1 MRERTM
7 TEHPDEGLLQ
17 ALLDD
22 EVEEGRRGALRRH
35 LEGCEACRR
44 ELESLRYRSETLSE
58 ALSLLDRDPP
68 MEDAWATV
76 RTRRRSPSFP
86 NRGEVG
92 VLGMDRK
99 RERGR
104 RRGSGIPTGARVAA
118 AVVLLLGGAAAALPG
133 SPVREWV
140 EESWVRWRGEA
151 ASGEGAEGV
160 SPGEGRQAPGGER
173 DEVGAGVALVDGRV
187 EVTVQDLPSEAQVNV
202 LLVEGT
208 RAAIFGPQGTRF
220 RTEAGRIQA
229 VGPRGDVRIELP
241 RSAARA
247 RLVVNGQTYLT
258 MTDGRVEI
266 TGPVER
272 RGEAGIWFRDFPPE
286 G

>member
-1 MRERTM
+1 
-7 TEHPDEGLLQ
+7 
-17 ALLDD
+17 
-22 EVEEGRRGALRRH
+22 
-35 LEGCEACRR
+35 
-44 ELESLRYRSETLSE
+44 
-58 ALSLLDRDPP
+58 

-76 RTRRRSPSFP
+76 QTHGRSLSPFG
-86 NRGEVG
+86 REGG
-92 VLGMDRK
+92 RVLGMETR
-99 RERGR
+99 RWGGR
-104 RRGSGIPTGARVAA
+104 RRGSGIPAGARVAA

-140 EESWVRWRGEA
+140 EESWVRWWGEA
-151 ASGEGAEGV
+151 ESGEEEEVA
-160 SPGEGRQAPGGER
+160 SPGGESQAPEGER
-173 DEVGAGVALVDGRV
+173 EEVGAGVALVDGRV
-187 EVTVQDLPSEAQVNV
+187 EVTVQDLPAEAQVNV
-202 LLVEGT
+202 LLVEGN

-229 VGPRGDVRIELP
+229 VSPRGDVRIELP